1 MHAWQFEGC
10 HSIGRDIFLLC
21 TLAPVT
27 RVIPIPY
34 GVEAIWRGVSVRK
47 EIECL
52 TMILRI
58 WEKRRTDLYR
68 SLTLLRKEA
77 RVNPNASEI
86 IKLKVQEFCF
96 PHFKKSTPQFLW
108 VGRGLNLWKNQHILV
123 HVQCFPVSAS
133 ETWIFYFH
141 GNSGCRDKLKL
152 ITHNTQSG
160 FEILDDAC
168 FNFVVHHIFFSIIYM
183 QCIWHINQSCIKLK
197 KM

>member
-108 VGRGLNLWKNQHILV
+108 VGRGLNLLKTNIYSYMYNAFQSVLV
-123 HVQCFPVSAS
+123 RHEFFIFMVIQVV
-133 ETWIFYFH
+133 ETSLSWSH
-141 GNSGCRDKLKL
+141 T
-152 ITHNTQSG
+152 THNRASK
-160 FEILDDAC
+160 F
-168 FNFVVHHIFFSIIYM
+168 
-183 QCIWHINQSCIKLK
+183 
-197 KM
+197 